1 MAFDR
6 NPHYGKDQSFVSG
19 AGRTLDLLWD
29 TTNGEV
35 SAFPKS
41 YLENLRHDFADGSVS
56 MLELID
62 RVDLGTGATYEDY
75 CEVVDALMK
84 VDPSEWPD
92 TDSVVSVPAGH
103 LLHEIEPETDFSEFW
118 TELEDSLYEF
128 AEDIEEEAVVDQ
140 TPQGM
145 VVEEGVAE
153 QQTDPD
159 PLSEKMELFF
169 KKVIASVY
177 LDGVTSVTDAQGNP
191 PTEANNYLMAED
203 GKSFSGIFYDSPAN
217 EKGKQF
223 PFTIT
228 EGATGKWNINY

>member
-1 MAFDR
+1 MSVDR
-6 NPHYGKDQSFVSG
+6 NPKFGQDRSFSEG
-19 AGRTLDLLWD
+19 ATRVADLLWS
-29 TTNGEV
+29 TTNGEL
-35 SAFPKS
+35 SAYPKS

-62 RVDLGTGATYEDY
+62 RVDLGAGATYEDY
-75 CEVVDALMK
+75 CEVVGALMQ

-92 TDSVVSVPAGH
+92 PDSVVSVPASY

-118 TELEDSLYEF
+118 EELEDIFYEF

-140 TPQGM
+140 TPQGT

-153 QQTDPD
+153 QQTAPD

-191 PTEANNYLMAED
+191 PTAANNYLMAED
-203 GKSFSGIFYDSPAN
+203 GKSFSGVFYDSPAN
-217 EKGKQF
+217 EKGKQY